1 MIPPVGRRIR
11 VLLLAAAP
19 LLAQV
24 PTISIDPQ
32 GSQFLRDTTGHVVKG
47 MQLLAVSVTSPVP
60 VRCTGADVQA
70 AITSAMFSVL
80 GDNAT
85 ALELSR
91 AASHDWRNGAVIG
104 LPVALSL
111 GTAFVGSDLIHAND
125 TSRQKITAGLGF
137 GAAASAA
144 LIPLLRADAPSPA
157 PVLAQQLRL
166 WGATPVD
173 ARPVY
178 VAPFG
183 GYVGARYPSP
193 GPVVVPIRC
202 QG

>member
-1 MIPPVGRRIR
+1 MK
-11 VLLLAAAP
+11 LLLLIAAP

-60 VRCTGADVQA
+60 VRCTGADVQQ

-91 AASHDWRNGAVIG
+91 AASHDWRNLGVIG
-104 LPVALSL
+104 TPVTLSL
-111 GTAFVGSDLIHAND
+111 GTAFVGSDLIHASD
-125 TSRQKITAGLGF
+125 PARQKLTAGMGF
-137 GAAASAA
+137 AAAFSAA
-144 LIPLLRADAPSPA
+144 LIPLLRADSPSPA
-157 PVLAQQLRL
+157 PVLAQQLKL
-166 WGATPVD
+166 WGATPAD

-178 VAPFG
+178 VTPFG

-202 QG
+202 GG